1 MKSKKNERFYA
12 VFTSLI
18 LTVLFFGIIF
28 TNISN
33 ETFSVIGDQKKLCYP
48 SFIRLG
54 FYLRRG
60 IFYGVDISTFNG
72 ASEFFSRSNI
82 TTMYPVAMLFAFI
95 GDAYS
100 IQYTMYSLMFA
111 LHFFAAIYF
120 AQRLGTRFFR
130 LDKHISFLFACS
142 CLMLYSY
149 EIWYTGFALCTML
162 VVPLFY
168 ISLSLIGEN
177 RKYYIVLYSIPYVM
191 AFTTGYITISMVLVG
206 VVFLTTCIYIVFYI
220 DKEKQ
225 LSAFAKFFFIV
236 FIAGLVCLLYYLQ
249 LYRYVSRI
257 VQSTGNTLT
266 QVWEMSLNLDD
277 IWIIPLAS
285 YIPSYMIEQYDAL
298 TVGVV
303 WTIAIITMFVFRKK
317 IKCEYKKRI
326 FYNVIISVNALLLII
341 AFGNTTPVIT
351 WFYSLVPVFGQMH
364 LPIRY
369 MMITL
374 PILYLVFCIEISS
387 LPNVK
392 GQKSFRNLSIALGM
406 IALAA
411 TIILKVVPQK
421 CINTNLFIL
430 ELVLGAI
437 VLYKVY
443 ENGWSNIETV
453 SIWCVSL
460 ILTAGTSF
468 YAMTVPNITAEY
480 READNIYYNSSDLVT
495 LNNYL
500 NNDSTKL
507 LYHYVCIDEDNEITP
522 FVPQNFPWLNSSR
535 RDISNYYGY
544 EAQLAWPRDYANVFN
559 GWYGNVNWQYIK
571 NTRGNFVILT
581 PAYIEKNQQFLDS
594 IIDWSKSDYYLSNGM
609 RICTL
614 KKYIPSYYAGNGDTL
629 DPRTDALDNG
639 YFYSPQLFNSDMT
652 RFETDRSRYFYAE
665 INSRSESDVEF
676 LPYASPY
683 YKYYIDGQEVQPT
696 ISDLQAYLK
705 VPAGKHEI
713 KILYKNRL
721 GTLGGM
727 VIIGYY
733 FLMVIYGT
741 GVTVFSIMNKKRR
754 IINK

>member
-1 MKSKKNERFYA
+1 MKIKKNERFYA
-12 VFTSLI
+12 VCTSLV
-18 LTVLFFGIIF
+18 LTVLFFGITF
-28 TNISN
+28 TNIAN
-33 ETFSVIGDQKKLCYP
+33 ETFNVIGDQKNLCYS
-48 SFIRLG
+48 SFVRLG

-60 IFYGVDISTFNG
+60 IFSGVDISTFNG
-72 ASEFFSRSNI
+72 ASEFFSRSNL

-95 GDAYS
+95 GDAFS
-100 IQYTMYSLMFA
+100 IQYIMYILMFA

-120 AQRLGTRFFR
+120 AQRLGTRFFC
-130 LDKHISFLFACS
+130 LDKHISFLFTCS

-149 EIWYTGFALCTML
+149 EIWYTGFALSAML
-162 VVPLFY
+162 TVPLFY
-168 ISLSLIGEN
+168 ISLCLIGEN
-177 RKYYIVLYSIPYVM
+177 RKHYIVLYSIPYVM

-206 VVFLTTCIYIVFYI
+206 VVFLSTCIYIIFYI
-220 DKEKQ
+220 DKGEQ
-225 LSAFAKFFFIV
+225 LSAFVKIFSIV

-257 VQSTGNTLT
+257 VQTSGNTLA
-266 QVWEMSLNLDD
+266 QVWELSLKVDD
-277 IWIIPLAS
+277 IWVIPLSSYTPS
-285 YIPSYMIEQYDAL
+285 YIIEQYGIL

-303 WTIAIITMFVFRKK
+303 WMIAIVTIFVLRKR
-317 IKCEYKKRI
+317 IKCESKKRI
-326 FYNVIISVNALLLII
+326 FHNMIISVNMLLLII
-341 AFGNTTPVIT
+341 VFGNTTPVIT
-351 WFYSLVPVFGQMH
+351 WFYSLVPVFGKMH

-374 PILYLVFCIEISS
+374 PLLYLVFCIEISL
-387 LPNVK
+387 LPDGK
-392 GQKSFRNLSIALGM
+392 GQKLFRNISFALGM
-406 IALAA
+406 IAIAA
-411 TIILKVVPQK
+411 TIILKVNPQK
-421 CINTNLFIL
+421 CINTNLFIF
-430 ELVLGAI
+430 EIVLGAI
-437 VLYKVY
+437 VLFKVY
-443 ENGWSNIETV
+443 ENGWTNTETI
-453 SIWCVSL
+453 SFWCMSL

-468 YAMTVPNITAEY
+468 YAKTVPNITATY
-480 READNIYYNSSDLVT
+480 RETDNIYYNSSDLVT

-500 NNDSTKL
+500 NNDSAKL
-507 LYHYVCIDEDNEITP
+507 LYRYVCIDEDKAITP
-522 FVPQNFPWLNSSR
+522 YVPQNFSWLNGTE

-544 EAQLAWPRDYANVFN
+544 ELQLAWPKDYAIVSN
-559 GWYGNVNWQYIK
+559 GWFANANWQYIK

-614 KKYIPSYYAGNGDTL
+614 KKYIPSYYAGNSDTL

-639 YFYSPQLFNSDMT
+639 YFYSPQLLNRNMI

-665 INSRSESDVEF
+665 INSGSEFDVEF

-696 ISDLQAYLK
+696 ISDLQAFLK

-713 KILYKNRL
+713 KILYKNRI

>member
-1 MKSKKNERFYA
+1 MENKKNERFYA
-12 VFTSLI
+12 VCTSLV

-28 TNISN
+28 TNFSN
-33 ETFSVIGDQKKLCYP
+33 ETFNVVGDQKNLCYP
-48 SFIRLG
+48 SFMRLG

-60 IFYGVDISTFNG
+60 IFSGVDISTFNG
-72 ASEFFSRSNI
+72 ASEFFSRGNL
-82 TTMYPVAMLFAFI
+82 TTMYPIAMLFAFI
-95 GDAYS
+95 GDAFS
-100 IQYTMYSLMFA
+100 IQYIMYSLMFA
-111 LHFFAAIYF
+111 LHFFVAFYF
-120 AQRLGTRFFR
+120 AQRLGTRFFG
-130 LDKHISFLFACS
+130 LEKHLSLLFACS

-149 EIWYTGFALCTML
+149 EIWYTGFALSTML
-162 VVPLFY
+162 VVPLLY
-168 ISLSLIGEN
+168 TSLSLLGEN
-177 RKYYIVLYSIPYVM
+177 RKYNLLLYSIPYVM
-191 AFTTGYITISMVLVG
+191 AFTTGYITISIILVG
-206 VVFLTTCIYIVFYI
+206 IVFLTTCI
-220 DKEKQ
+220 
-225 LSAFAKFFFIV
+225 FIV
-236 FIAGLVCLLYYLQ
+236 VYTDKGEVFRAFVKYFSIILIAGLVCLIYYLQ

-257 VQSTGNTLT
+257 VQTSGNTLT
-266 QVWEMSLNLDD
+266 QVWDLSLNLDD
-277 IWIIPLAS
+277 IWVVPLAS
-285 YIPSYMIEQYDAL
+285 YTPSFIIEQYDAL
-298 TVGVV
+298 TIGVV
-303 WTIAIITMFVFRKK
+303 WTVALITVFVLRKR
-317 IKCEYKKRI
+317 IKFDSKKRI
-326 FYNVIISVNALLLII
+326 FHNVLIGVNVLLLII

-351 WFYSLVPVFGQMH
+351 WFYSLVPIFGHMH

-374 PILYLVFCIEISS
+374 PLLYLVVCIEISM
-387 LPNVK
+387 LPNLK
-392 GQKSFRNLSIALGM
+392 GQKLFKNLSIALVM
-406 IALAA
+406 IAITA
-411 TIILKVVPQK
+411 TIILKVNPQK

-430 ELVLGAI
+430 EIVLGAI
-437 VLYKVY
+437 VLFKVY
-443 ENGWSNIETV
+443 ENGWNNIETV
-453 SIWCVSL
+453 LVWCVSL

-468 YAMTVPNITAEY
+468 YSFTVPNLTAAY
-480 READNIYYNSSDLVT
+480 RETDNIYYNSSDLVT

-500 NNDSTKL
+500 NNDTTKL
-507 LYHYVCIDEDNEITP
+507 LYRYVCIDEDKAITP
-522 FVPQNFPWLNSSR
+522 YVPQNFSWLNGTE

-544 EAQLAWPRDYANVFN
+544 ELQLAWPKDYAIVSN
-559 GWYGNVNWQYIK
+559 GWFANVNWQYIK

-614 KKYIPSYYAGNGDTL
+614 KKYVPSYYAGNSDTL

-639 YFYSPQLFNSDMT
+639 YFYSPQLLNRDMT

-665 INSRSESDVEF
+665 INSESESDVEF

-683 YKYYIDGQEVQPT
+683 YKYYIDSQEVQPT

-713 KILYKNRL
+713 KILYKNRI